1 MLPDFSSRAAKVGCW
16 FGAMGIFWH
25 RNGRKIPRK
34 VSTIVPCLAK
44 EAFPFL
50 NDLFAAGLDDLR
62 DILQSAFRDAGIVV
76 IEITLARPGDP
87 NLCGVGVGRALTD
100 VDMKLMRASTTMCVP
115 SAGQR
120 TRAKPT
126 AMTMLRI

>member
-1 MLPDFSSRAAKVGCW
+1 MLVWCYGDFSRAKK
-16 FGAMGIFWH
+16 
-25 RNGRKIPRK
+25 GRSPRK
-34 VSTIVPCLAK
+34 ASTIVPNLSK
-44 EAFPFL
+44 EAFPFPDHL
-50 NDLFAAGLDDLR
+50 IAAGLDDLR